1 VNSSLVYIDVDGLM
15 RAVEVMLEDDRHLI
29 QQVAV
34 EYSGDRTLTKLA
46 DKDGNQ
52 QSRQYQTMQRRRRLC
67 GVFVG
72 LPLSYNSPAEMS
84 LQESDQSDES
94 LLTLQVSLSQES
106 IHGASAAYL
115 GAGGSRTGHNRC
127 SRAPA
132 DTDSRVPLLGIGLAS
147 ALPGKRLVGSK
158 NALAKHK
165 PQPGVKCDRLGRF

>member
-1 VNSSLVYIDVDGLM
+1 
-15 RAVEVMLEDDRHLI
+15 MLEDDRHLI

-94 LLTLQVSLSQES
+94 LLTLQVSLSPGIYSWYEYC
-106 IHGASAAYL
+106 IPWRWREPH
-115 GAGGSRTGHNRC
+115 
-127 SRAPA
+127 RAQ
-132 DTDSRVPLLGIGLAS
+132 PLLQS
-147 ALPGKRLVGSK
+147 A
-158 NALAKHK
+158 
-165 PQPGVKCDRLGRF
+165 C